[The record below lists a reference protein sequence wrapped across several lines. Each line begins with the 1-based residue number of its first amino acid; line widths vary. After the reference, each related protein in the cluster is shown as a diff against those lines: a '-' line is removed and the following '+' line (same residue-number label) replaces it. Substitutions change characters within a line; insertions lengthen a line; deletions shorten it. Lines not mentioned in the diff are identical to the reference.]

1 MEDQN
6 YSNRSFNP
14 WYHLF
19 FLFAFVIVGLLVFNF
34 FGFLFA
40 LVAVNF
46 DFNELLSIM
55 ENPLSGPETR
65 IPLLIVQGITGIGT
79 FILVPLIYRKYVDR
93 NESLTLEVNRKE
105 KIENFLIVILFTFA
119 IMPLTAQLMEWNLSL
134 KFPEFLSEFEKQLRE
149 THDFVEESTKHLVSL
164 NGVFELILGIVVIA
178 VIPAIGEEFL
188 FRGFFQKYLI
198 KGFNNVHLGIFV
210 TAFLFGLFHLQI
222 FVILPRILLGLVF
235 GYFYHYSKNLLI
247 PMMAHFVNNAFMVTM
262 LYMYNQGIIEFNIED
277 ESQISAVLVLSSLIF
292 SAALFFYLRSK
303 YSANTKME

>member
-6 YSNRSFNP
+6 YLNRSFNP

-19 FLFAFVIVGLLVFNF
+19 FLFAFAIVGLLVFNF

-40 LVAVNF
+40 FIAVNF
-46 DFNELLSIM
+46 DFNELLRIM
-55 ENPLSGPETR
+55 ENPLSSPETR
-65 IPLLIVQGITGIGT
+65 VPLLIVQGITGIGT

-93 NESLTLEVNRKE
+93 SGQITLDINHNEKPKNY
-105 KIENFLIVILFTFA
+105 LIVILFTFA
-119 IMPLTAQLMEWNLSL
+119 IMPLTAQFMEWNLSL
-134 KFPEFLSEFEKQLRE
+134 SFPEFLSEFERQLRE

-164 NGVFELILGIVVIA
+164 DGVFELVLGIIVIA
-178 VIPAIGEEFL
+178 IIPAIGEEFL

-222 FVILPRILLGLVF
+222 FVILPRIVLGFVY

-247 PMMAHFVNNAFMVTM
+247 PMVAHFVNNAFMVTM
-262 LYMYNQGIIEFNIED
+262 LYLYNREIIDFNIED
-277 ESQISAVLVLSSLIF
+277 ESQISATMVISSLVF
-292 SAALFFYLRSK
+292 SALLFFYLKSK
-303 YSANTKME
+303 YSANTKSE